1 MKQSITLCSHY
12 WDTLDTMMDGA
23 IVDVQNCIEG
33 AGRSESDSASGMLQ
47 KLVEYESLRDFIR
60 YIRG

>member
-1 MKQSITLCSHY
+1 
-12 WDTLDTMMDGA
+12 MMDGA

-33 AGRSESDSASGMLQ
+33 AGRLESDSASGMLQ